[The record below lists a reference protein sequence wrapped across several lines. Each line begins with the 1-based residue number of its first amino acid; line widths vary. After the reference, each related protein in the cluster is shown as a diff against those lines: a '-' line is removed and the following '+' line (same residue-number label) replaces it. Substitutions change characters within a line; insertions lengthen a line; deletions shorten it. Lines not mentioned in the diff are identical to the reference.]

1 MKILDKI
8 EIQRPPTIR
17 EEVFK
22 YLRQKILTGEACP
35 GAKLIESKLAEEI
48 GASRTPVREALHK
61 LEMENLIQSI
71 PRVGYVVNDIT
82 EEEVEEII
90 EIRVAVE
97 TLAAKRA
104 SAKITSRELNR
115 LERIIRLTEGRLKSD
130 KTDGVADLNT
140 EFHER
145 ICRASRSQRI
155 LAISQNLR
163 DQMLRFRR
171 IALREPEVARE
182 ANEGHRHILES
193 IKSADMQAIEKAVHA
208 HLVWT
213 RDHIIHSVRL
223 ESAQSENSQ

>member
-1 MKILDKI
+1 MKLLDKI

-22 YLRQKILTGEACP
+22 YLRQKILTGEAPP

-48 GASRTPVREALHK
+48 GTSRTPVREALHK

-71 PRVGYVVNDIT
+71 PRVGYVVSEIT

-90 EIRVAVE
+90 EIRVALE

-104 SAKITSRELNR
+104 SVKIKPKELSRM
-115 LERIIRLTEGRLKSD
+115 ERIVMLTDERLKKGKTEG
-130 KTDGVADLNT
+130 VIDLNT
-140 EFHER
+140 EFHEL
-145 ICRASRSQRI
+145 ICRASRSRRI

-163 DQMLRFRR
+163 DHMLRFRR
-171 IALREPEVARE
+171 MGLYVPEIAQE
-182 ANEGHRHILES
+182 ANEGHRRILES
-193 IKSADMQAIEKAVHA
+193 IKKGETKTIEKAVHA

-213 RDHIIHSVRL
+213 RNDIMRAIRL
-223 ESAQSENSQ
+223 EAAQRQRTP